1 MTDLPSALPETQS
14 ELSAVYRLYSA
25 LCAPA
30 FHPDHGLGGSMLY
43 TGDLT
48 PEASRLVR
56 AANIAGAASLAAI
69 PEPAQGREA
78 LREGV
83 VDFLVTTL
91 EEALRILKNEI
102 RKRQPVAVAV
112 AVSAG
117 SLTASMLERGVLP
130 DLLAAGASETAP
142 FLPHGSRTV
151 EPLPP
156 AGISLAAFPLPQGPL
171 EVVTAFELALAAA
184 LDPVAGP
191 AHRWLHLSP
200 RYLPRNL
207 RRFRSIP
214 LGPEALSALRQ
225 KLAAFGAVQL

>member
-30 FHPDHGLGGSMLY
+30 FHPDHGLGGSLLY

-56 AANIAGAASLAAI
+56 AANIAG
-69 PEPAQGREA
+69 
-78 LREGV
+78 
-83 VDFLVTTL
+83 
-91 EEALRILKNEI
+91 
-102 RKRQPVAVAV
+102 
-112 AVSAG
+112 
-117 SLTASMLERGVLP
+117 
-130 DLLAAGASETAP
+130 
-142 FLPHGSRTV
+142 
-151 EPLPP
+151 
-156 AGISLAAFPLPQGPL
+156 AAFPLPQGPL

-184 LDPVAGP
+184 LDPAAGP